1 MELSKLAAHVKAGEI
16 EEIHLF
22 AMEGGS
28 YVMHALTNGKSHP
41 LINAKGGTL
50 HVASIEEARKNL
62 KGIPELP
69 LFLVQPAVQD
79 EMVGMGGTDRQLNKQ
94 PIPWHSSL

>member
-1 MELSKLAAHVKAGEI
+1 MDLSKLAHHVKAGEV
-16 EEIHLF
+16 EEIHLV

-28 YVMHALTNGKSHP
+28 YVMHALAGGKSHP
-41 LINAKGGTL
+41 VINAKGSTL

-62 KGIPELP
+62 KGIPEVP
-69 LFLVQPAVQD
+69 LFMIQPAVQD
-79 EMVGMGGTDRQLNKQ
+79 EMVGLGSADRQPNRE